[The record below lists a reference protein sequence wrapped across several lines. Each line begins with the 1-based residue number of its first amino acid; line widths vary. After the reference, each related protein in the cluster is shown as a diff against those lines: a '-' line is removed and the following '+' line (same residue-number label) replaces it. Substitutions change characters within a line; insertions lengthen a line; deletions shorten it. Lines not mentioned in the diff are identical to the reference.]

1 VFSTLNPWVIAVSIP
16 VVLFSTGAL
25 AQTTSDSLPGEAVR
39 GRAIVANRTLSLCT
53 LCHVLPI
60 PEERF
65 QGNIGPDLSEVG
77 SRYSAQALR
86 LRIANAAATNP
97 QTIMPSYE
105 QTSNLN
111 RVAANWAGKP
121 LLTPQQIDDV
131 VAYLQTLRE
140 SK

>member
-1 VFSTLNPWVIAVSIP
+1 VYSTFIAG
-16 VVLFSTGAL
+16 VVAASVPIALFSSGAV
-25 AQTTSDSLPGEAVR
+25 AQATSDSPGDAVR

-77 SRYSAQALR
+77 SRYSAQTLR
-86 LRIANAAATNP
+86 SRIANAAAINP